1 MQLWFRPA
9 NRGTCFPRFTSS
21 RADPEKF
28 QTEESYM
35 SAIIN
40 KADAQK
46 TVRDASADV
55 AKSGGD
61 VAAVGRKVAHDAS
74 QSTGETVRKV
84 VESTSRDVARKSAEA
99 AEQNLQKAAEDLRG
113 TMGRPAEKAGNV
125 ADATRQVAGQVA
137 GQMTGQAV
145 EQLGQMSAMQD
156 KASKELAGRT
166 HQNLGVMM
174 QTGNKLAEGYQ
185 SIMREWAEYTRKAMQ
200 CNIDGMNSIM
210 RARTPQDLMAAQS
223 ELLNAEL
230 RVMLDSGVKI
240 SEATLRVAR
249 DAAESIGER
258 TRQRNS

>member
-1 MQLWFRPA
+1 
-9 NRGTCFPRFTSS
+9 
-21 RADPEKF
+21 
-28 QTEESYM
+28 M

-40 KADAQK
+40 KADVRK
-46 TVRDASADV
+46 TVWDASADV

-61 VAAVGRKVAHDAS
+61 VAAVSRKAAHDAS
-74 QSTGETVRKV
+74 QSSGETVRKV
-84 VESTSRDVARKSAEA
+84 VEATSRDMTRKNAEA
-99 AEQNLQKAAEDLRG
+99 AEQNLQKAADDLRG
-113 TMGRPAEKAGNV
+113 TMGRSTEKAGNV
-125 ADATRQVAGQVA
+125 ADATR
-137 GQMTGQAV
+137 QMTGQAV

-166 HQNLGVMM
+166 QQNLGVMM

-185 SIMREWAEYTRKAMQ
+185 SIMREWADYTRNAMQ

-240 SEATLRVAR
+240 SEATLRVAK
-249 DAAESIGER
+249 DAAQSIGER

>member
-1 MQLWFRPA
+1 MQPWFRSA
-9 NRGTCFPRFTSS
+9 NRGVCFPRFTSS

-40 KADAQK
+40 KADVRK

-61 VAAVGRKVAHDAS
+61 VAAVSRKTAHDAS
-74 QSTGETVRKV
+74 QSSGETVRKV
-84 VESTSRDVARKSAEA
+84 VEATSRDVTRKSAEA
-99 AEQNLQKAAEDLRG
+99 AEQNLHKAADELRG
-113 TMGRPAEKAGNV
+113 TMGRPTEKAGNV
-125 ADATRQVAGQVA
+125 ADATRQMTEQVA
-137 GQMTGQAV
+137 GQAA

-156 KASKELAGRT
+156 KASKDLAGRT
-166 HQNLGVMM
+166 QQNLGVMM
-174 QTGNKLAEGYQ
+174 QAGNKLAEGYQ
-185 SIMREWAEYTRKAMQ
+185 SIMREWADYTRKAMQ

-230 RVMLDSGVKI
+230 RVMLNSGVKI

>member
-1 MQLWFRPA
+1 MSFVRRP
-9 NRGTCFPRFTSS
+9 
-21 RADPEKF
+21 E
-28 QTEESYM
+28 Q
-35 SAIIN
+35 I
-40 KADAQK
+40 
-46 TVRDASADV
+46 
-55 AKSGGD
+55 
-61 VAAVGRKVAHDAS
+61 RKN
-74 QSTGETVRKV
+74 
-84 VESTSRDVARKSAEA
+84 AEA

-113 TMGRPAEKAGNV
+113 TMGRSTEKLGDV
-125 ADATRQVAGQVA
+125 ADANRQMAEQVA
-137 GQMTGQAV
+137 GQMAGQAV
-145 EQLGQMSAMQD
+145 EQLDQMSAMRD

-166 HQNLGVMM
+166 QQNLGVMM

-185 SIMREWAEYTRKAMQ
+185 SIIREWADYTRKAMQ

>member
-1 MQLWFRPA
+1 
-9 NRGTCFPRFTSS
+9 
-21 RADPEKF
+21 
-28 QTEESYM
+28 M
-35 SAIIN
+35 SAITN

-46 TVRDASADV
+46 TVRDASAGV

-61 VAAVGRKVAHDAS
+61 VAAVSRKAAHDAS

-84 VESTSRDVARKSAEA
+84 VEATGRDVAPKSAEA

-113 TMGRPAEKAGNV
+113 TMGRSAERAGEKAGNV
-125 ADATRQVAGQVA
+125 ADATRQ
-137 GQMTGQAV
+137 MTGQIAGQTA
-145 EQLGQMSAMQD
+145 EKLGQMSAMQD

-166 HQNLGVMM
+166 QQNLGVMM

-185 SIMREWAEYTRKAMQ
+185 SIMREWADYTRKAMQ

-249 DAAESIGER
+249 DAAQGIGER